1 MDGKEKGR
9 KNLYFWCG
17 KKKEGKGREKNCILV
32 QEGNGKDEM
41 SFPSVRMKW
50 EGIDKF
56 FSEKEGKRKEKIGKS
71 VRNFPKTGKKLVTIE
86 NFV

>member
-1 MDGKEKGR
+1 MGRKWEGNFHSCLDGKEKGS

-41 SFPSVRMKW
+41 SFPSVGRKW
-50 EGIDKF
+50 EG
-56 FSEKEGKRKEKIGKS
+56 
-71 VRNFPKTGKKLVTIE
+71 NIE
-86 NFV
+86 IF